1 MGVAV
6 VEGEESGADAVA
18 RPVSS
23 PLWVGSPATPAPLP
37 FRLDGLLLLDS
48 AGNDPVAIDALTFGD
63 EGIGVVR
70 SPGELPRVL
79 PWSSVANHVVE
90 PWAGGI
96 IPEWWVDP
104 ELNRPQ
110 APVERS
116 GVVTDPAATN
126 RALPHAEAGALIAVQ
141 TPYGT
146 YRFLLPRG
154 DPKTLSD
161 RITAFAVRHRGPSGA
176 SSVTTVVRPEPGAR
190 RHRRSGSAAP
200 SSWWSKAHP
209 FLVVALILF
218 IAAAVTLIL
227 LQSAG
232 TIHLPL
238 LGGSNPGTV
247 GVVRFR

>member
-1 MGVAV
+1 MGAAV
-6 VEGEESGADAVA
+6 VEGEQSGADAGIPPFSA
-18 RPVSS
+18 
-23 PLWVGSPATPAPLP
+23 PLSVGSPTTPAPVP

-104 ELNRPQ
+104 ELNRTQ
-110 APVERS
+110 APAERS
-116 GVVTDPAATN
+116 SVVTDPGATN
-126 RALPHAEAGALIAVQ
+126 RALPHVEAGALIAVQ

-154 DPKTLSD
+154 DPKVLSR
-161 RITAFAVRHRGPSGA
+161 RITALAIRHQGPSGA
-176 SSVTTVVRPEPGAR
+176 SSVTTVVGPEPRDR
-190 RHRRSGSAAP
+190 RHRRSGAMAP
-200 SSWWSKAHP
+200 SSSWSKAQP
-209 FLVVALILF
+209 YLVVALILF
-218 IAAAVTLIL
+218 IGAAVTLIL

-247 GVVRFR
+247 GVVRIR

>member
-6 VEGEESGADAVA
+6 VEGEQSGADAVTP
-18 RPVSS
+18 PVSS
-23 PLWVGSPATPAPLP
+23 PLSVGSPATPAPVP

-48 AGNDPVAIDALTFGD
+48 VGNDPVAIDALTFGD

-104 ELNRPQ
+104 ELNRTQ
-110 APVERS
+110 APVDRS
-116 GVVTDPAATN
+116 DVVTDPAATN

-154 DPKTLSD
+154 NPKTLSR
-161 RITAFAVRHRGPSGA
+161 RITAFAVRHHGPAGA
-176 SSVTTVVRPEPGAR
+176 SSLTTVVGSEPGAR
-190 RHRRSGSAAP
+190 RHRRSGAVAP
-200 SSWWSKAHP
+200 SSRWSKAEP

-218 IAAAVTLIL
+218 IGAAVTLIL

-247 GVVRFR
+247 RVLRIR